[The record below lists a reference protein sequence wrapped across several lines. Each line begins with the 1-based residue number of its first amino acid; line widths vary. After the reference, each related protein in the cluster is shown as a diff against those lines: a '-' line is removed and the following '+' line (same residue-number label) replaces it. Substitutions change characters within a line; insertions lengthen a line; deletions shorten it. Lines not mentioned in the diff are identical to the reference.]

1 MRFTRLPPPTAAF
14 HRFSPLLTTRATVQ
28 AHLSSEC
35 SIVCLIYVE
44 RLMEK
49 GKVPLTAQTW
59 RPILLCGLLLASK
72 VWQDYASWNIEFSHV
87 YPQVRLGVCVRRLS
101 VILVAMARLRDPYLP
116 FSPSPSLSILPSYVL
131 PLFLS
136 RVCCVGIPHLIS

>member
-1 MRFTRLPPPTAAF
+1 M
-14 HRFSPLLTTRATVQ
+14 
-28 AHLSSEC
+28 
-35 SIVCLIYVE
+35 CLIYVE

-87 YPQVRLGVCVRRLS
+87 YPQVRSSLTALVCSHVFPQDSIRFASVRPS
-101 VILVAMARLRDPYLP
+101 VRALP
-116 FSPSPSLSILPSYVL
+116 PTPRP
-131 PLFLS
+131 
-136 RVCCVGIPHLIS
+136 